1 MNGYRVSKEK
11 KKKKKDKNYQELV
24 HSSLQFIY
32 L

>member
-1 MNGYRVSKEK
+1 MNGYRVSKE